1 MESLLKKIRALIED
15 FERRDSEI
23 FEYLVSPTFIIGQ
36 ENIEILR
43 VIHND
48 QDLGSEQWQFDK
60 ETNELTIIEE
70 SGLELKSG
78 DKIKVLFN
86 YYNFSETELKGY
98 IQSALVRINMYSDK
112 CNKYEVVN
120 GTMFPTPN
128 DDIENLIAFIAGII
142 INPNYSQ
149 YKLPNHTVV
158 YAGRNISKEEKI
170 KRLIKQSEISG
181 GIFGIIELN

>member
-23 FEYLVSPTFIIGQ
+23 FEYRVSPTFIIGQ

-43 VIHND
+43 VLHND
-48 QDLGSEQWQFDK
+48 QELTEEQWEFEED
-60 ETNELTIIEE
+60 TNELTIIEE

-86 YYNFSETELKGY
+86 YFDFSENELKGY
-98 IQSALVRINMYSDK
+98 IQSALVRINMYSDVCK
-112 CNKYEVVN
+112 KYEVTN
-120 GTMFPTPN
+120 NSIFPTPN
-128 DDIENLIAFIAGII
+128 DDAENLIAFVAGII
-142 INPNYSQ
+142 INPNYSE
-149 YKLPNHTVV
+149 YRLPNHVVRYPKTVD
-158 YAGRNISKEEKI
+158 KEEKI

-181 GIFGIIELN
+181 GIFDIIEF